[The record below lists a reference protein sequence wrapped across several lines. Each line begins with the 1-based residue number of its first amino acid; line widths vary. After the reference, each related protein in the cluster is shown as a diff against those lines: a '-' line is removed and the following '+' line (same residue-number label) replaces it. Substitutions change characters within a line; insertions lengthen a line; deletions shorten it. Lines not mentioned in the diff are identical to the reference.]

1 MLVENVVY
9 FMVIKDGTKKKT
21 LVTSLIKKENIIAQT
36 MIHFDVVFNAPW
48 VIGLWMYGNINI
60 DFNPICFLFEEYFE
74 LFIIKVQIYP
84 LKRMT
89 QFLLKDTHP
98 IWWFLFRL
106 IMFLLSIFGVDEM
119 LTMMILITFFFLL

>member
-48 VIGLWMYGNINI
+48 VIGL
-60 DFNPICFLFEEYFE
+60 
-74 LFIIKVQIYP
+74 
-84 LKRMT
+84 
-89 QFLLKDTHP
+89 
-98 IWWFLFRL
+98 
-106 IMFLLSIFGVDEM
+106 
-119 LTMMILITFFFLL
+119 